1 MNKIYRL
8 KFDRRRNRLVVVSEL
23 TTGAGKATTGRVAGV
38 TGLQDISTFRKL
50 PGILTPLAFITAL
63 AVSLLPGMA
72 LANPDLPAG
81 GQVVAGQGSISTS
94 GNRMTINQSTH
105 GLVTNWNSFDIG
117 RGHTVQFV
125 QPDSSAVA
133 LNRVTGGHE
142 SQILGTL
149 TANGQ
154 VMLVNPAGV
163 MFGKGAKVNT
173 AGLLAS
179 TKNIR
184 TEDFM
189 AGRYTFSGGSAPGA
203 QVVNQGSLATTKD
216 GYIVLA
222 ADRVR
227 NSGTLTAPS
236 GRVVLAAADKVT
248 LQLDNTGLASVSVNG
263 SVVNA
268 LVENHGL
275 ISATGGQVYLT
286 AKGKDMLLNTVVN
299 NRGTVEARG
308 LTSRGG
314 EIVLDGGESGVVS
327 QSGLLL
333 ADSRTGRGGK
343 ITVQGQNIHL
353 VAGSK
358 TSATGKTGGGE
369 VYVGGGWQGKDSHI
383 RNASKVVTDRHA
395 LIDVSATENGNGGTA
410 VLWSED
416 YTNFRGMILAKG
428 GTRSGNGGR
437 VETSS
442 RHNLQAFGDVDAS
455 ALKGRGGNWLLDPL
469 DVDIV
474 TGDNNTSVKETGKG
488 TEAKLDSD
496 TDHVFSPSAQGAKV
510 SATKINEQLNSG
522 TNVTV
527 ETHGAEGAQSGNI
540 TVSADITKT
549 GGGDATLTLKADKD
563 ITVNKNITA
572 TSATS
577 KESSTTA
584 TNGKLNI
591 VLLGGGTTN
600 GTVRVNSSLG
610 TNGGDLTIGAVPG
623 GGESGGEAAHIVNV
637 NLTSNSNITASNVS
651 ISGVS
656 TNTTEAVYIHGKIDS
671 TDSINISASGKT
683 TVNGATLKAQNNI
696 TINSTV
702 TDPNGSQGDK
712 GLGIYNSTLTA
723 TNGNI
728 SLTGNTGKTASVAV
742 KGLSVTGSS
751 NTSTTLNA
759 LNGTINLTGQLN
771 SKNTD
776 AGSVFELM
784 GIFNT
789 GNLTLNGQLVG
800 NKGQLGGFSCS
811 TINNAAGSL
820 NISATRGNLNF
831 SGNMTASNNLSLT
844 TTNGEINIEAGSN
857 LHATNGN
864 ISLNGN
870 MSVSGISNTI
880 SLKNANITADKGD
893 ITLMGLRN
901 NGGGR
906 YQWGS
911 GGPEH
916 ALSYRSGGVFIR
928 GGNLTATGGNIS
940 LSGTA
945 TYTGVDIAG
954 ASLNAKRLINV
965 TAMSAGVVFSSTNLS
980 LLNIGDNTS
989 FKAANISIQNTN
1001 GTFTPVGI
1009 AFSGTVGLN
1018 ATDSLSISGDGRAYY
1033 GVQVANGT
1041 KLNLHAGNVS
1051 VTGNV
1056 SYTDQGFIKK
1066 HNGLYFGQN
1075 AAVNITS
1082 TGQINLTGKV
1092 NDLEHKS
1099 GNLTGISLENA
1110 SLKLM
1115 SPVVN
1120 LEGSAGRQG
1129 ILNTGTS
1136 TMTVDNTTKLT
1147 VKGQG
1152 VKDGSTGF
1160 DLRGLTLTGENADN
1174 LTLQSGGSNPGVKNY
1189 LDKGVIGS
1197 DATLL
1202 ALTKKGFD
1210 NPVNM
1215 DVSGLSDSK
1224 YVKGG
1229 KVDIATLSA
1238 ALQGKDS
1245 AMQGGNIVIDM
1256 TNIGN
1261 GLILSLNNVVQDTG
1275 DIIVKGL
1282 KSLNGL
1288 ILEAKQGSVT
1298 VSGGSGGLTAT
1309 GNLSIKAKLS
1319 VNVTAPEGDILFD
1332 YNHLPEGQNITLSG
1346 GAGVNITADKGNVIF
1361 SGKDSGSDI
1370 KGINHESGNV
1380 TVSGGSGLDLKH
1392 VNLVLNKGSIA
1403 LNSGRGDLTLTDS
1416 TIQGQNITA
1425 KGALKGVASEGKTL
1439 VLNASDSLDISS
1451 PEGTVEF
1458 TARPGASDDKKAGTI
1473 SLLGGKQI
1481 NISAVNNSLA
1491 FSGHINMSSPDSI
1504 LTGGNRNGSGGI
1516 RFNNAT
1522 MTYNG
1527 SKVVAGGHSA
1537 AGTGIVFTGNNVVDG
1552 HDDVTYNGTSATGA
1566 GVTFNNGTLGGS
1578 VKVTGQSASG
1588 SGVLLSGHVTLDE
1601 STVNQMRG
1609 HSESGQGISLADAAI
1624 HVNNGKV
1631 PATLSGFSQSGSGT
1645 GVSGN
1650 SSLDGVKLQGDSG
1663 DGGYGVLVN
1672 GHLEFA
1678 GRGAGINI
1686 HTTGKGSG
1694 LLLKN
1699 AVLTGE
1705 EVALPTEL
1713 LAVSNDGSA
1722 IVVEGETTLKNVR
1735 LNGESLRNGAGIVLK
1750 DGHVT
1755 GGDITGSSDSGEG
1768 VRFSGDST
1776 LKDVSVTGHTAT
1788 GTGVNVHGDLTSA
1801 GGTEIHGTAT
1811 GDGTG
1816 MSLGP
1821 DITVTDSKLYGESR
1835 SGAGVKVESRTRLR
1849 RTLINGKSAGG
1860 SGAVVNGEVSSD
1872 AGSAIAGNSGTGAGV
1887 LLNGS
1892 LTGGALTGHSGSGA
1906 GMQVT
1911 GNSQISGVNV
1921 NASSEEGTALQVNGE
1936 LSTTGGSLNGQ
1947 GLDNS
1952 SEKRQQ
1958 VHEIQNRLSQNGHSL
1973 KQVLISSGYREQGTP
1988 VKVEI
1993 CTDGQ
1998 CRSLDAGMKDKPS
2011 RP

>member
-248 LQLDNTGLASVSVNG
+248 LQLDNTGLALVSVNG

-343 ITVQGQNIHL
+343 ITLQGQNIHL

-369 VYVGGGWQGKDSHI
+369 VYVGGGWQGKDRHI

-469 DVDIV
+469 DVEIV
-474 TGDNNTSVKETGKG
+474 TNDSNTHVKETGKG

-527 ETHGAEGAQSGNI
+527 ETHGAEGTQSGNI

-549 GGGDATLTLKADKD
+549 GGGDATLTLKADKN
-563 ITVNKNITA
+563 ITVNKNITV
-572 TSATS
+572 TPATS
-577 KESSTTA
+577 KESGTTA

-623 GGESGGEAAHIVNV
+623 GGEAAHIVNV
-637 NLTSNSNITASNVS
+637 NLTNNSHITASNVS

-656 TNTTEAVYIHGKIDS
+656 TSTTEAVYINGQINS

-723 TNGNI
+723 TSGNI

-742 KGLSVTGSS
+742 KGLSVTGSN

-771 SKNTD
+771 SKNTN

-784 GIFNT
+784 GVFNT
-789 GNLTLNGQLVG
+789 GNIILNGLLTKG
-800 NKGQLGGFSCS
+800 SKGQLGAFTNA
-811 TINNAAGSL
+811 TIKSNKNLNINAGS
-820 NISATRGNLNF
+820 GDLNF
-831 SGNMTASNNLSLT
+831 SGKMVAKNNITLTTIGGRINIGNGSSLHSCEGSISLT
-844 TTNGEINIEAGSN
+844 QSN
-857 LHATNGN
+857 RED
-864 ISLNGN
+864 IVLNG
-870 MSVSGISNTI
+870 IQ
-880 SLKNANITADKGD
+880 LKNTDIIADSGD
-893 ITLMGLRN
+893 INLVGMLYN
-901 NGGGR
+901 D
-906 YQWGS
+906 S
-911 GGPEH
+911 GYSQVGNSSVVGDHSH
-916 ALSYRSGGVFIR
+916 AILIN
-928 GGNLTATGGNIS
+928 GGNLTASHGNIT
-940 LSGTA
+940 LTGQAIYTA
-945 TYTGVDIAG
+945 VDIAR
-954 ASLNAKRLINV
+954 ANLTAEKSINV
-965 TAMSAGVVFSSTNLS
+965 TATSPAPIYSGTNLS
-980 LLNIGDNTS
+980 LLNIGDKTN

-1001 GTFTPVGI
+1001 GKFTPIGI
-1009 AFSGTVGLN
+1009 NLSGSISMN
-1018 ATDSLSISGDGRAYY
+1018 ATDSLIISGVSRSYY
-1033 GVQVANGT
+1033 GVQVSPNA
-1041 KLNLHAGNVS
+1041 KLDLHAKDLS
-1051 VTGNV
+1051 VTGV
-1056 SYTDQGFIKK
+1056 ISYTEPGYSKK
-1066 HNGLYFGQN
+1066 HEGLSFGKG
-1075 AAVNITS
+1075 AAVNITAS
-1082 TGQINLTGKV
+1082 NQINLSG
-1092 NDLEHKS
+1092 NARDLENKP
-1099 GNLTGISLENA
+1099 GNLTGIGLEDA

-1115 SPVVN
+1115 SPVVS
-1120 LEGSAGRQG
+1120 LKGSASGQG
-1129 ILNTGTS
+1129 ILNTGNS
-1136 TMTVDNTTKLT
+1136 TMTVDDKTTLT

-1160 DLRGLTLTGENADN
+1160 DLRGLTLSGMSNKDS
-1174 LTLQSGGSNPGVKNY
+1174 LTLQSEGSNPGVKNF
-1189 LDKGVIGS
+1189 LDKGVIGN
-1197 DATLL
+1197 DEGLL

-1215 DVSGLSDSK
+1215 DVSGLPDSK

-1229 KVDIATLSA
+1229 KVNIATLSA

-1245 AMQGGNIVIDM
+1245 AMQGGNIVIDT

-1261 GLILSLNNVVQDTG
+1261 GLIWSLNNVVQDTG

-1288 ILEAKQGSVT
+1288 ILEAKQGNVT

-1309 GNLSIKAKLS
+1309 GSLNIKAKLS
-1319 VNVTAPEGDILFD
+1319 VNVTAPEGDIIFD

-1346 GAGVNITADKGNVIF
+1346 GAGVNITADKGTVIF

-1370 KGINHESGNV
+1370 KGINYDSGNV

-1392 VNLVLNKGSIA
+1392 VNLVLNNGSIT
-1403 LNSGRGDLTLTDS
+1403 LNNRSGDLTLTDS
-1416 TIQGQNITA
+1416 TIQGQNITV
-1425 KGALKGVASEGKTL
+1425 KGALQGVASLGKTL

-1451 PEGTVEF
+1451 PRGCIAF
-1458 TARPGASDDKKAGTI
+1458 TAHQGNADTVAGTI
-1473 SLLGGKQI
+1473 SLHGGKQI
-1481 NISAVNNSLA
+1481 SISSN
-1491 FSGHINMSSPDSI
+1491 
-1504 LTGGNRNGSGGI
+1504 
-1516 RFNNAT
+1516 
-1522 MTYNG
+1522 
-1527 SKVVAGGHSA
+1527 
-1537 AGTGIVFTGNNVVDG
+1537 
-1552 HDDVTYNGTSATGA
+1552 
-1566 GVTFNNGTLGGS
+1566 
-1578 VKVTGQSASG
+1578 
-1588 SGVLLSGHVTLDE
+1588 
-1601 STVNQMRG
+1601 
-1609 HSESGQGISLADAAI
+1609 
-1624 HVNNGKV
+1624 
-1631 PATLSGFSQSGSGT
+1631 
-1645 GVSGN
+1645 
-1650 SSLDGVKLQGDSG
+1650 DSG
-1663 DGGYGVLVN
+1663 DG
-1672 GHLEFA
+1672 
-1678 GRGAGINI
+1678 
-1686 HTTGKGSG
+1686 
-1694 LLLKN
+1694 
-1699 AVLTGE
+1699 
-1705 EVALPTEL
+1705 
-1713 LAVSNDGSA
+1713 
-1722 IVVEGETTLKNVR
+1722 
-1735 LNGESLRNGAGIVLK
+1735 
-1750 DGHVT
+1750 
-1755 GGDITGSSDSGEG
+1755 
-1768 VRFSGDST
+1768 
-1776 LKDVSVTGHTAT
+1776 
-1788 GTGVNVHGDLTSA
+1788 
-1801 GGTEIHGTAT
+1801 
-1811 GDGTG
+1811 
-1816 MSLGP
+1816 
-1821 DITVTDSKLYGESR
+1821 
-1835 SGAGVKVESRTRLR
+1835 
-1849 RTLINGKSAGG
+1849 
-1860 SGAVVNGEVSSD
+1860 
-1872 AGSAIAGNSGTGAGV
+1872 
-1887 LLNGS
+1887 
-1892 LTGGALTGHSGSGA
+1892 
-1906 GMQVT
+1906 
-1911 GNSQISGVNV
+1911 
-1921 NASSEEGTALQVNGE
+1921 
-1936 LSTTGGSLNGQ
+1936 
-1947 GLDNS
+1947 
-1952 SEKRQQ
+1952 
-1958 VHEIQNRLSQNGHSL
+1958 
-1973 KQVLISSGYREQGTP
+1973 
-1988 VKVEI
+1988 
-1993 CTDGQ
+1993 
-1998 CRSLDAGMKDKPS
+1998 
-2011 RP
+2011 